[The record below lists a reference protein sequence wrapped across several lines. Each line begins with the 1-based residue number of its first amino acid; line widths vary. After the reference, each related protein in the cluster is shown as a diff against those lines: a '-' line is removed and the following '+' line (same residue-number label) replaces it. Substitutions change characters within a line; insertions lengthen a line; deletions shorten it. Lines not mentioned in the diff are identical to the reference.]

1 MKKRRVL
8 WVALTV
14 LSSSALR
21 AGDRDN
27 LELALTDQQYS
38 NWEVGYSKRS
48 GDVSNT
54 EFVPKGETVKNW
66 TKMLSIQGFRKPWGA
81 PSVQNLAE
89 EFRNA
94 LVKKC
99 PGVVFNVIESQKN
112 EVVYEWRVEN
122 CLGVEDQHELAKYIQ
137 GKWSQFRVA
146 YAHKVKQMEPEE
158 REEWLKVIC
167 DTKVTI
173 GKDK

>member
-1 MKKRRVL
+1 MKKKRVL

-66 TKMLSIQGFRKPWGA
+66 TKMLSIQGLRKSWGGA
-81 PSVQNLAE
+81 IRSESGRRVQ
-89 EFRNA
+89 
-94 LVKKC
+94 
-99 PGVVFNVIESQKN
+99 
-112 EVVYEWRVEN
+112 
-122 CLGVEDQHELAKYIQ
+122 
-137 GKWSQFRVA
+137 
-146 YAHKVKQMEPEE
+146 E
-158 REEWLKVIC
+158 RA
-167 DTKVTI
+167 
-173 GKDK
+173 G